1 MLEEMQHDR
10 IICGINSAAI
20 QIWLISESNLS
31 LVKAISVAHTAK
43 IVDTGVKELLS
54 GIAGVS
60 IAEDKDVHKCTLGT
74 LPGLG
79 SSNKG
84 WNCYHCSVTHKSE
97 Q

>member
-1 MLEEMQHDR
+1 MHYER
-10 IICGINSAAI
+10 FICGINSAAI

-31 LVKAISVAHTAK
+31 QVKAISVAHTAK

-54 GIAGVS
+54 GIAGAS
-60 IAEDKDVHKCTLGT
+60 ITEDKDVHKCTPST
-74 LPGLG
+74 LPELG